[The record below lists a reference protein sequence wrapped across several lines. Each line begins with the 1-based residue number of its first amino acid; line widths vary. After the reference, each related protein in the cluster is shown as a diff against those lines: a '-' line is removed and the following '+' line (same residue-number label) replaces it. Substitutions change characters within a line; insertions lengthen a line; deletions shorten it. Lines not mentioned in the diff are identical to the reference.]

1 MYFLL
6 LILVST
12 VWSVSGQTSA
22 PLTVVRTWTGGCMG
36 TFTIHADNAVH
47 GWTCTLNFAPPID
60 KLDIW
65 KATVSSS
72 SGSQFTVTNMPF
84 DKDLTSGQDLL
95 VEFNG
100 HISGDKGCSGTY
112 TCTGVSTVAGG
123 TSSSGSGTPSPGGGS
138 SSSGSGT
145 GTSGGTSTGS
155 SSGGSATAAPSSGGV
170 AVSHQCSGCGSAMKY
185 NYKEALKLSILF
197 FDAQRSG
204 YLPANNPI
212 PWRGDSN
219 VHDADDGHDL
229 SGGWYD
235 AGDHVK
241 FNLPMAWSATVL
253 LWGMLEFREGYNSAG
268 QTDMACDMIR
278 TPLDYFLKCW
288 IPDQQRNYVQVGD
301 GHQDHAYWG
310 RPETMSQWRVGWRTD
325 SGCHGSDIAGE
336 MVAAM
341 ASGSMVFND
350 MCHDTNYAGK
360 LLEAAKG
367 LYKFAKANRGK
378 YSDCVT
384 VAKDFYGS
392 NSEVDDMAVAASWM
406 YRATS
411 DTSYLSDAK
420 GFYHGGT
427 PWTFNWDD
435 SNVEAALLLY
445 QITGDDAYK
454 GDVEALVRSFMP
466 GGDVAQTPCGLAWR
480 DKWGPNRHAGNMA
493 FIATMAA
500 KFGIKPDEYKKWAM
514 SQVNYLLGD
523 NKLHISYEIGFG
535 SYYPKRPHHRG
546 SSCATNGW
554 CAKGGAD
561 NPNVLLGGLVG
572 GPDQGDN
579 YNDDRNDFVSN
590 EVACDYNAG
599 FQSALAGLS
608 YYASVSEL
616 PPSPAAKC

>member
-1 MYFLL
+1 MQLVL
-6 LILVST
+6 LIVVVSVGLAT
-12 VWSVSGQTSA
+12 AQSAA
-22 PLTVVRTWTGGCMG
+22 PLTVVRTWTGGCSG

-47 GWTCTLNFAPPID
+47 GWTCTLTFATALD

-65 KATVSSS
+65 KATVA
-72 SGSQFTVTNMPF
+72 SGSGTQFTVSNMPW
-84 DKDLTSGQDLL
+84 DKDLTAGQDLL
-95 VEFNG
+95 VEYNG
-100 HISGDKGCSGTY
+100 VLSGDKGCEGTY
-112 TCTGVSTVAGG
+112 TCTGASAGNGISNSGGSPQGGG
-123 TSSSGSGTPSPGGGS
+123 TSAPVATSSPGSGTNAPGTSVGGGA
-138 SSSGSGT
+138 
-145 GTSGGTSTGS
+145 TSGP
-155 SSGGSATAAPSSGGV
+155 AVP
-170 AVSHQCSGCGSAMKY
+170 VSHQCSGCGSAMKY

-253 LWGMLEFREGYNSAG
+253 LWGMLEFKEGYTSAG
-268 QTDMACDMIR
+268 QRDMACDMIR

-288 IPDQQRNYVQVGD
+288 IPDQERNYVQVGD

-325 SGCHGSDIAGE
+325 AGCHGSDVAGE

-350 MCHDTNYAGK
+350 FCQDTSYAGK

-367 LYKFAKANRGK
+367 LYQFAKKYRGK

-411 DTSYLSDAK
+411 DTGYLNDAK

-435 SNVEAALLLY
+435 ANVEAALLLY

-454 GDVEALVRSFMP
+454 NDIESLVRAFMP

-493 FIATMAA
+493 FIATIAA
-500 KFGIKPDEYKKWAM
+500 KFGINPDEYKKWAM

-535 SYYPKRPHHRG
+535 QYYPKRPHHRG

-554 CAKGGAD
+554 CASGGAD

-579 YNDDRNDFVSN
+579 YNDDRNDFIMN

-608 YYASVSEL
+608 YFASVSEL
-616 PPSPAAKC
+616 PPAPPSKC